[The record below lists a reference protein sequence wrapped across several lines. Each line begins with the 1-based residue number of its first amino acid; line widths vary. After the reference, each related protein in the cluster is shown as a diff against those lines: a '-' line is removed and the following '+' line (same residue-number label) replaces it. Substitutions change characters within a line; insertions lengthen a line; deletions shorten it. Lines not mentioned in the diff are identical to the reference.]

1 MSVSGVGTNTA
12 LMIQSLVDLRG
23 QLDDLQRQLSTGMKS
38 DTYAGLGSQRGLVV
52 GLSSQL
58 AAIDN
63 FQDSNQ
69 IVGTQLSV
77 AQTVLGQYAKIAS
90 DVKSAAV
97 LSAFDLGQNGKTTDQ
112 TTAMSQLDQ
121 LVSLLN
127 TQAGDRY
134 IFSGR
139 AVNQPA
145 TVTTDQILNG
155 NGAQAGLIQI
165 INERNQADLGTGLGR
180 LVIPPAAG
188 TAVSMSE
195 DVAGSPF
202 GFKLASV
209 NSNLTGTTVTG
220 PSGSPPGITVDFS
233 GGNPNDGETIK
244 FTFNL
249 PDGSTQDLTL
259 TATTAA
265 PPGPDQFTIGATP
278 ALTAANFQTALTS
291 SVTKLAS
298 TQLSAASA
306 VAAAHDFFDVGAGQ
320 PPKRVAGPP
329 FASATSLVDGTP
341 ANTITWYTGEMGTD
355 PARGSSVALVDNAI
369 SVNYGMRANEQALRS
384 TLENVAVFAA
394 MSFSA
399 SDPNSGARYAA
410 LTQRIAPALDVPAG
424 QQKVSD
430 IEAELANA
438 QATIQAATDRQTQTK
453 TTLENMLQGIEG
465 VSNENVAAQILALQT
480 QLQASLQTTSMLT
493 KISLVNY
500 L

>member
-12 LMIQSLVDLRG
+12 LMIQSLVDLRS

-38 DTYAGLGSQRGLVV
+38 DTYAGLGSERGLVV

-58 AAIDN
+58 SAIGS
-63 FQDSNQ
+63 FQDSNK

-77 AQTVLGQYAKIAS
+77 AQTVLGQFAKIGS

-97 LSAFDLGQNGKTTDQ
+97 MSAFDLGQNGKSTDQ

-145 TVTTDQILNG
+145 SVTTDQILNG

-180 LVIPPAAG
+180 LVIPPPVG

-209 NSNLTGTTVTG
+209 NSNLTGSTVTG
-220 PSGSPPGITVDFS
+220 PSGSPAGITVDFS
-233 GGNPNDGETIK
+233 GGNPNDGDTVK

-259 TATTAA
+259 TATIAS

-306 VAAAHDFFDVGAGQ
+306 VAAAHDFFDVDAGQ
-320 PPKRVAGPP
+320 PPKRVAGPL
-329 FASATSLVDGTP
+329 FASATSLVNGTP
-341 ANTITWYTGEMGTD
+341 ADTVTWYTGEMGTD
-355 PARGSSVALVDNAI
+355 PARGSAVALVDSSI

-394 MSFSA
+394 MSFSP

-465 VSNENVAAQILALQT
+465 VSNENVAAQIMALQT